1 MKYEFSP
8 ETVQTMKSPVAKVAV
23 LMVGAAV
30 LVLVFQILQR
40 IYR

>member
-1 MKYEFSP
+1 MKYEFSS

-30 LVLVFQILQR
+30 LVLVFQILQH
-40 IYR
+40 IYG